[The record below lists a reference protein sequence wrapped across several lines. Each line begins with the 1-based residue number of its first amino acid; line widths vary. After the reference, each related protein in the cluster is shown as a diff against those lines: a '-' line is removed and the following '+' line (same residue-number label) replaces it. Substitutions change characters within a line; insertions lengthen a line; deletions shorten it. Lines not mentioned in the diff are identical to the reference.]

1 MVRPGSSGLRSIPTL
16 SQDTGI
22 SVYSNES
29 TTSITSS
36 YTQVYITSQY
46 HNACSFLKY
55 INMVFLCLLFIFI
68 YLPFYFF
75 DC

>member
-29 TTSITSS
+29 SFTTSLTSS
-36 YTQVYITSQY
+36 HV
-46 HNACSFLKY
+46 C
-55 INMVFLCLLFIFI
+55 
-68 YLPFYFF
+68 
-75 DC
+75 

>member
-46 HNACSFLKY
+46 HNTCSFLKY
-55 INMVFLCLLFIFI
+55 INVVFLCLLFIFI
-68 YLPFYFF
+68 HLPFLFF
-75 DC
+75 